1 MYNYNKDHCPLSEG
15 NRPLKLSNGIGIIRV
30 LDVLFDKGPEGI
42 RKILSFLILLMVLHF
57 RLNFDVI
64 MRPIL
69 TYKKSISTFCG
80 HMRLATHIFTTPLRS
95 FRINCLW
102 DHVSYPEEVVEAG
115 WLLAP
120 LGAVSCWAL
129 ASHQEEESSWPGL
142 TPDYWSG
149 GPWHSSARVWAWWAQ
164 YSLRE
169 AALGAATQWRLWN

>member
-69 TYKKSISTFCG
+69 TYKKVYQLFVATCDLLHIYLLRHCAVFVSTVYEIMFLTQ
-80 HMRLATHIFTTPLRS
+80 RRS
-95 FRINCLW
+95 WRQ
-102 DHVSYPEEVVEAG
+102 DD
-115 WLLAP
+115 
-120 LGAVSCWAL
+120 CWPRWE
-129 ASHQEEESSWPGL
+129 QCRV
-142 TPDYWSG
+142 
-149 GPWHSSARVWAWWAQ
+149 GPWPRTRRKSPPDLA
-164 YSLRE
+164 
-169 AALGAATQWRLWN
+169 